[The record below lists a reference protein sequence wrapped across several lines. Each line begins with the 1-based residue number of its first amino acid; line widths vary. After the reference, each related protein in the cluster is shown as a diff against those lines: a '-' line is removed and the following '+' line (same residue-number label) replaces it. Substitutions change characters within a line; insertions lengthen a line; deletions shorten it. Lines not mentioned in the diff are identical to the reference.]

1 MGTRKTI
8 LSHGIGRPV
17 VTTRDLVRALG
28 GKHF

>member
-8 LSHGIGRPV
+8 LSHGIGQPV

-28 GKHF
+28 GTHF